1 MIRTVAQLP
10 IRVLKRVLS
19 LMDGERNAPSPAPP
33 MQKASPPVTRP
44 PPTPAPQQAASE
56 KKDEPK
62 KAAPEDAAPKKAAP
76 KKAAAK
82 KAAPKKAAPKK
93 AAPKKA
99 APKKA
104 APKKAAPKK
113 AAPKKAA
120 PKKAAPKKAA
130 PKKAAPK
137 KAAPKKAAPKKAAPK
152 KSTITVDPQDTPNPN
167 AMKFI
172 LSIPVAETGSFSF
185 TKEDAEINH
194 AIAAAVIALDGVVST
209 FGVNDFLTV
218 SKEPSASW
226 SDLVPAV
233 VDAIKDSA

>member
-1 MIRTVAQLP
+1 MIRSVAKLP
-10 IRVLKRVLS
+10 FRALKRVLS

-33 MQKASPPVTRP
+33 MPKAP
-44 PPTPAPQQAASE
+44 PPLAPKEEAAPATKAAAPP
-56 KKDEPK
+56 KKD
-62 KAAPEDAAPKKAAP
+62 APKKD
-76 KKAAAK
+76 
-82 KAAPKKAAPKK
+82 APKKAAPKK

-137 KAAPKKAAPKKAAPK
+137 KE
-152 KSTITVDPQDTPNPN
+152 SEVTVDPQDTPNPN
-167 AMKFI
+167 AMKFT
-172 LSIPVAETGSFSF
+172 LSVSVADTGSFSF
-185 TKEDAEINH
+185 TQEDTDIGH
-194 AIAAAVIALDGVVST
+194 PIAAAVVALDGVENV

-218 SKEPSASW
+218 SKDPNVSW
-226 SDLVPAV
+226 NDLIPMV
-233 VDAIKDSA
+233 VDAIKKHA